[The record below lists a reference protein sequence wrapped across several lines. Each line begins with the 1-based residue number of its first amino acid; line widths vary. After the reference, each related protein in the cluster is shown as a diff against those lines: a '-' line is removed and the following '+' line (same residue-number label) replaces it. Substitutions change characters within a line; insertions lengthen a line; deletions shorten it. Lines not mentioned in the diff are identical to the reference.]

1 MIYILEDDAG
11 IRKLVMYSLSKEG
24 IDNRGFETPSDF
36 YDALKKQKP
45 DIILLDIM
53 LPQED
58 GISILKKLKADV
70 LYRDIPVIMLTA
82 RGTEYDKVL
91 GLDEGADDYIAKP
104 FGVMELIAR
113 INAVLRR
120 TQKTKHDQDLKY
132 RDLRLN
138 KAQRKV
144 TVAENEVTLT
154 KKEFD
159 ILALLMSRP
168 GVCFTREEIINQVW
182 GYEFEDSS
190 RTVDV
195 HIRTLRT
202 KLNGTGD
209 YIRTVRGVGY
219 KIGEDN
225 DK

>member
-1 MIYILEDDAG
+1 MIYILEDDTG
-11 IRKLVMYSLSKEG
+11 IRKLVMYTLSKEG
-24 IDNRGFETPSDF
+24 MENEGFDTPSAF
-36 YDALKKQKP
+36 YSALKKQRP
-45 DIILLDIM
+45 DLILLDIM
-53 LPQED
+53 LPEED

-82 RGTEYDKVL
+82 KGTEYDKVL

-113 INAVLRR
+113 INAVSRR
-120 TQKTKHDQDLKY
+120 TNRDKQDQELKY

-144 TVAENEVTLT
+144 TVADSEVALT

-159 ILALLMSRP
+159 ILALLLTRP
-168 GVCFTREEIINQVW
+168 GVCFTRDEIINQVW

-202 KLNGTGD
+202 KLNGSGD
-209 YIRTVRGVGY
+209 YVKTVRGVGY